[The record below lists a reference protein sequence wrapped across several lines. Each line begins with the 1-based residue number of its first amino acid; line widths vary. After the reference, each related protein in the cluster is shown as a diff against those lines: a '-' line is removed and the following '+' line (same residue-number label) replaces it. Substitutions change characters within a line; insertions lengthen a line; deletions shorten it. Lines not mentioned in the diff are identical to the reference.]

1 MALSWE
7 LLHFQKVQI
16 QKFIKMELSRDRL
29 LINSLFDSDRRNERE
44 YGFQVYKIVIDT
56 DTEHLGV
63 IFSLSKID

>member
-1 MALSWE
+1 
-7 LLHFQKVQI
+7 
-16 QKFIKMELSRDRL
+16 MELSRDRL